1 MLLFLLIRLPY
12 VGNPQPLLSQELE
25 SMLVGEKL
33 NEGLHLYNEIL
44 TQIGPFSAFVY
55 QMVDLWAGKSQFIYE
70 SLALV
75 LIFIQTLYF
84 VFIVNR
90 RNLLTEKN
98 YVSGMFFLILMSIS
112 FDIQKLSPSLLANT
126 FILIALNV
134 TLRQI
139 EKRDGLGDDIFEIG
153 LFLGIATLFHL
164 SSFIFIFWAIIV
176 LFLYTG
182 VNIRQLFMVLLA
194 FFLPLFLVYIFFYF
208 KEHNSDFLNIWLFN
222 FNNVLD
228 LSLLGIKDILITFS
242 LPLLFTIL
250 GIFRV
255 LTVSRYNSF
264 QNRSHQLLIIFG
276 IFSFISLLFSKEFI
290 PSNLVSSL
298 SFLSLFV
305 SGFFLHSKRLFFQE
319 VLSLIFIFSVLG
331 IQYVG
336 SNEINNESLNILK
349 NYKVKDS
356 PLAKKYDNN
365 KIFITGERIDAY
377 KSHKMA
383 TGYLSWELA
392 KSDFENPNNYVS
404 IVNIYTNFKK
414 DLPEVIIDNEGVMEK
429 VFKNIPTLSSKYTYT
444 GENIYELKI
453 KF

>member
-1 MLLFLLIRLPY
+1 MPY
-12 VGNPQPLLSQELE
+12 LGNLQPLLSQELE
-25 SMLVGEKL
+25 WMLVGEKL

-55 QMVDLWAGKSQFIYE
+55 QIVDLWAGKSQFFYE
-70 SLALV
+70 AVALV

-84 VFIVNR
+84 VFIVNK
-90 RNLLTEKN
+90 RNLLNEKN
-98 YVSGMFFLILMSIS
+98 YVSGLFFLILMSMS

-126 FILIALNV
+126 FILISLNV

-176 LFLYTG
+176 LFLFTG

-194 FFLPLFLVYIFFYF
+194 FFLPLILVFIYFFF
-208 KEHNSDFLNIWLFN
+208 KEHNSDFINLWLFN
-222 FNNVLD
+222 FKNVLD

-242 LPLLFTIL
+242 IPFLFTIL
-250 GIFRV
+250 GIFKV
-255 LTVSRYNSF
+255 LRITRYNSF
-264 QNRSHQLLIIFG
+264 QNRAHQLLIIFG

-290 PSNLVSSL
+290 PSNLVSFIP
-298 SFLSLFV
+298 FLSLFV
-305 SGFFLHSKRLFFQE
+305 SGFFLHSKKLFFQE
-319 VLSLIFIFSVLG
+319 VLSLIFIFSILV
-331 IQYVG
+331 IQYLG
-336 SNEINNESLNILK
+336 SNKINNESLNTLK
-349 NYKVKDS
+349 NYKVIETQL
-356 PLAKKYDNN
+356 PKKYENK

-414 DLPEVIIDNEGVMEK
+414 DLPEVIIDNEGVMK
-429 VFKNIPTLSSKYTYT
+429 KIFKNIPTLSLKYTYLDN
-444 GENIYELKI
+444 NIYELKN
-453 KF
+453 